1 MIGFSNLDS
10 LICLCGAR
18 NRFGAL
24 AFTGDEGGRPAYT
37 ADDLAKAVNAIK
49 ISGDKSAEIKSLI
62 ADSRR
67 VAPASAFFAVSGFT
81 TDGNIYGEE
90 AAHRGAVA
98 VVSEKP
104 CPKYFP
110 AVWIQVA
117 DIHEA
122 LPAAAKS
129 FYSNPDESLKTFG
142 VTGTNGKTSVTW
154 MLQSILNASSE
165 KCGIIG
171 TIH

>member
-49 ISGDKSAEIKSLI
+49 ISGDKTVEIKSLI

-81 TDGNIYGEE
+81 SLSFPRSPAPNIFRPYGY
-90 AAHRGAVA
+90 RLPTFT
-98 VVSEKP
+98 KP
-104 CPKYFP
+104 FRPPQKAF
-110 AVWIQVA
+110 IQ
-117 DIHEA
+117 IR
-122 LPAAAKS
+122 
-129 FYSNPDESLKTFG
+129 
-142 VTGTNGKTSVTW
+142 TN
-154 MLQSILNASSE
+154 
-165 KCGIIG
+165 
-171 TIH
+171 H